1 LTTNLIFNAVDALPT
16 GGTIRVRVAV
26 EEGQGL
32 VEVSDSGTGMSAEV
46 QARAFEPFFTTKG
59 TDGTGLGLAM
69 VFGIVQ
75 QHEGHI
81 EVRSAPGEGTTFC
94 IRLPLVAE
102 VEDAWLPNPAA
113 EQVPTHSL
121 RILVV
126 DDEPVITRAVLRM
139 LTPLGHTVAMAE
151 SGEEALAKLADQKF
165 DVVVSDLLLGPGM
178 TGWELADA
186 TKNRW
191 PSVRFL
197 LATGR
202 GAAVDLIQAQTRRI
216 DAVLAKPYR
225 VDDVLR
231 ALAGTD
237 IPQ

>member
-1 LTTNLIFNAVDALPT
+1 
-16 GGTIRVRVAV
+16 
-26 EEGQGL
+26 
-32 VEVSDSGTGMSAEV
+32 
-46 QARAFEPFFTTKG
+46 
-59 TDGTGLGLAM
+59 
-69 VFGIVQ
+69 
-75 QHEGHI
+75 
-81 EVRSAPGEGTTFC
+81 
-94 IRLPLVAE
+94 LPLVAE

-126 DDEPVITRAVLRM
+126 DDEPVITRAMLRM

-202 GAAVDLIQAQTRRI
+202 GAAVDLIQAQTRGI